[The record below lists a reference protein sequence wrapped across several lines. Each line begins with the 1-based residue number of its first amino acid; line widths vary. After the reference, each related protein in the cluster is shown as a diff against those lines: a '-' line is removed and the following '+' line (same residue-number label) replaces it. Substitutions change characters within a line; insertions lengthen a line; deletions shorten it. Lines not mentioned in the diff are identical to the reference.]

1 MMAFVLRCK
10 VERMNFLAGQFA
22 QPWVWGANLVA
33 GLLLLLC
40 ARKVAWRALPEA
52 AVSAWCGACVVLLG
66 FALARAGLQ
75 PGLSFHLLGATVFTL
90 LMGPWLAMLALSLV
104 LVALAAGG
112 FLDPLALGLNLLL
125 SYAPVVALTTL
136 VLQLARRRLA
146 PNLFVYVF
154 VNAFLTGAAGMLLA
168 ACCGLLAL
176 GLAGAYAADHL
187 LENALPFYF
196 LLAWSEAFTSGL
208 VIAILIVYRPHWVA
222 TFDDRRY
229 LAG

>member
-1 MMAFVLRCK
+1 
-10 VERMNFLAGQFA
+10 MNFLAGQFA
-22 QPWVWGANLVA
+22 QPWVWGANLVW

-40 ARKVAWRALPEA
+40 VRKVAWRALPEA

-75 PGLSFHLLGATVFTL
+75 PGLSFHLLGATIFTL
-90 LMGPWLAMLALSLV
+90 MMGPWLALLALSLV
-104 LVALAAGG
+104 LVVLAAAG
-112 FLDPLALGLNLLL
+112 FLDPQALGLNALL
-125 SYAPVVALTTL
+125 SYAPVVALTSA
-136 VLQLARRRLA
+136 VLRWARQRLA

-168 ACCGLLAL
+168 AACGLLAL
-176 GLAGAYAADHL
+176 GLAGAYATDHL

-196 LLAWSEAFTSGL
+196 LLSWSEAFTSGL
-208 VIAILIVYRPHWVA
+208 VTAILIVYRPHWVA

-229 LAG
+229 LVN